1 MQYQID
7 RNNTK
12 EVELLTDRLNDYF
25 PVETLPMDPWLGFE
39 LMDKIYEPTNNYIE
53 IEKMINHLIKN
64 NILQI
69 SF

>member
-1 MQYQID
+1 MI
-7 RNNTK
+7 
-12 EVELLTDRLNDYF
+12 DRLNDYF

-64 NILQI
+64 NSDIIL
-69 SF
+69 FRL